1 MLLISIFIT
10 IYKHGFI
17 HLFIHSKIFTAAHER
32 QPDTL
37 LSDTTGLGN
46 ERCWLPQE
54 FSEEDR

>member
-17 HLFIHSKIFTAAHER
+17 HLFIHSKIFTAEHQL

-37 LSDTTGLGN
+37 LSDTTGLVN